1 MLDSHAWPQD
11 WLNNFMRNNIS
22 MNPSLHTR
30 VYRDKGAP
38 EVEGVVE
45 PICAAVQDSICVKW
59 CRPAY
64 ARLQP
69 DQRSYRV
76 VPARDDRGKK
86 QGKGGRL
93 RGGHPPSFPQRQM
106 AAAHRL

>member
-1 MLDSHAWPQD
+1 
-11 WLNNFMRNNIS
+11 MRNNIS

-69 DQRSYRV
+69 DQRSSLGPRAPV
-76 VPARDDRGKK
+76 RFPPPFSKGAS
-86 QGKGGRL
+86 QGQKRWPGAGL
-93 RGGHPPSFPQRQM
+93 
-106 AAAHRL
+106 